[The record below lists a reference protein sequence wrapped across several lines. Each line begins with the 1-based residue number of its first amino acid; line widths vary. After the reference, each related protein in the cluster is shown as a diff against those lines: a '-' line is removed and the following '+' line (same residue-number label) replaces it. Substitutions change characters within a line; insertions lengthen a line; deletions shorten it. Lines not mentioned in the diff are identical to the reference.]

1 MERQYK
7 KTKLQQNKVG
17 QYTLT
22 IPQWIVKKV
31 LCAEKGSMIK
41 FDFKGNKVI
50 LEKEEST
57 NE

>member
-7 KTKLQQNKVG
+7 KTRLQQNKVG

-31 LCAEKGSMIK
+31 LCAEKGDLIN

-50 LEKEEST
+50 LERRE
-57 NE
+57 

>member
-1 MERQYK
+1 MVERQYK

-22 IPQWIVKKV
+22 IPNWIVKKV

-41 FDFKGNKVI
+41 FDQLGNKAI
-50 LEKEEST
+50 MEKE
-57 NE
+57 